1 MGIHIGRIYG
11 TTHRN
16 LMEKVLVEMVT
27 GTNAIN
33 SMISLEET
41 LMNVIVVQEGELDV
55 HFGPMVIHL
64 RG

>member
-1 MGIHIGRIYG
+1 
-11 TTHRN
+11 
-16 LMEKVLVEMVT
+16 MEKVLVELVT
-27 GTNAIN
+27 DMNAIN

-41 LMNVIVVQEGELDV
+41 LMNVIVAQEGELDV